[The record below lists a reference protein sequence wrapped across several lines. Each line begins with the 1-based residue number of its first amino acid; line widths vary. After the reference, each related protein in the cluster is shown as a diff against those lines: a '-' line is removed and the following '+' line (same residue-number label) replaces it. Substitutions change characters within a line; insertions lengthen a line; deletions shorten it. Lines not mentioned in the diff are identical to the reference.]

1 MAVATV
7 ERDGERP
14 VCMLKLF
21 SILGYVAM
29 AGGLLAL
36 LATRSVFSAFP
47 VVIVMQSL
55 AVALMVW
62 ARITFGRR
70 SFHLAANPT
79 AGGLVTS
86 GPYRF
91 IRHPIYAAVCLFV
104 LAAAGSHGS
113 WRNTLLGCLVV
124 GGALLRIFAE
134 ETLLRVRYPEYRA
147 YAANTWRLL
156 PFIF

>member
-1 MAVATV
+1 
-7 ERDGERP
+7 
-14 VCMLKLF
+14 MLKLL
-21 SILGYVAM
+21 SILGYVGM

-47 VVIVMQSL
+47 VVIVMQGL
-55 AVALMVW
+55 AVVLMVW
-62 ARITFGRR
+62 ARMTFGRR

-79 AGGLVTS
+79 AGGIVTS

-104 LAAAGSHGS
+104 LAGAGAHGS
-113 WRNTLLGCLVV
+113 WRNILLSCVVV
-124 GGALLRIFAE
+124 GGAMLRIFSE
-134 ETLLRVRYPEYRA
+134 ETLLRARYPEYRE
-147 YAANTWRLL
+147 YAARTWRLL